1 MSVWLGKLAC
11 IEPIKAVRPKPASIM
26 ETVLQLKVEGLVM
39 KDLRMKDMVVAT
51 KRKWTRPSTH
61 CLSKMSRLAHVYV
74 LQSD

>member
-1 MSVWLGKLAC
+1 MGKA
-11 IEPIKAVRPKPASIM
+11 
-26 ETVLQLKVEGLVM
+26 LQLKVARGLVM